1 MTIFFLIL
9 FHLLTNSD
17 VKWNEC
23 CWKVVINICKQAIK
37 TLVSCFKNSLSKPI
51 LFFLFIATINNYTL
65 WIVCGAF
72 DSNLKIVVMSF
83 WIKFW
88 IKCHFNLHFNSLNEY
103 HISFI
108 IDVFFCIFDG
118 DLFRFLIDRSKLWLD
133 QKQELHELL
142 RADQLLYFYNTY
154 MY

>member
-108 IDVFFCIFDG
+108 IYVFFCIFDG
-118 DLFRFLIDRSKLWLD
+118 DLVSIFNWWIETLTRSKTGTPWTFTRWPVVV
-133 QKQELHELL
+133 LL
-142 RADQLLYFYNTY
+142 
-154 MY
+154 